1 MPGNYRMKFAN
12 RLLFAGLPIALVGA
26 SASAVTSSPDPASD
40 PMRFFDGKTESLST
54 IKLIMRKPYRSRTI
68 GTGEIDSGV
77 LNLIQHVEEEGKA
90 PYDRRWKMRQVGPG
104 RFSGTMSEAIGPVL
118 VQQVGQRYRFRFKLK
133 GNVSVEQWLIP
144 TPSGNSAQSKLSIR
158 KYGMIVGRSEGTIR
172 KL

>member
-1 MPGNYRMKFAN
+1 
-12 RLLFAGLPIALVGA
+12 
-26 SASAVTSSPDPASD
+26 
-40 PMRFFDGKTESLST
+40 
-54 IKLIMRKPYRSRTI
+54 
-68 GTGEIDSGV
+68 
-77 LNLIQHVEEEGKA
+77 
-90 PYDRRWKMRQVGPG
+90 MRQVGPG